1 MYTSE
6 CFITTTEN
14 PEHKVNIRKWN
25 GITGSWDYANA
36 QFKSGVK
43 VRLDPKSS
51 EQISPGPFLIDGGIK
66 VANFYDVVGVGHD
79 GGLIGGYV
87 AEEVLKPIE
96 CEKKLINQTDETKI
110 PEYSDPSTN
119 GNGNGNGNGGGG
131 GGLALVGLLGIT
143 LLALD
148 NK

>member
-6 CFITTTEN
+6 CFITTTED
-14 PEHKVNIRKWN
+14 PKHKVNIRKWS

-43 VRLDPKSS
+43 VRLDPTNPKP
-51 EQISPGPFLIDGGIK
+51 ISPGPHVIDGGIS
-66 VANFYDVVGVGHD
+66 VANFYDVIGVDPED
-79 GGLIGGYV
+79 GSLQGGYV
-87 AEEVLKPIE
+87 AEQVLKPIE
-96 CEKKLINQTDETKI
+96 CEKKLITQTDETKI
-110 PEYSDPSTN
+110 PEYSDPST
-119 GNGNGNGNGGGG
+119 NGNGNGNGGGG

>member
-1 MYTSE
+1 
-6 CFITTTEN
+6 
-14 PEHKVNIRKWN
+14 
-25 GITGSWDYANA
+25 
-36 QFKSGVK
+36 
-43 VRLDPKSS
+43 
-51 EQISPGPFLIDGGIK
+51 
-66 VANFYDVVGVGHD
+66 VANFYDVVGVDPAD
-79 GGLIGGYV
+79 GSLQGGYV
-87 AEEVLKPIE
+87 AEQVLRPIE

-119 GNGNGNGNGGGG
+119 GNGNGNGG

>member
-1 MYTSE
+1 MYNSE
-6 CFITTTEN
+6 CFATTTEN
-14 PEHKVNIRKWN
+14 PEHKVNIRIWN
-25 GITGSWDYANA
+25 GITGSWDYSGG

-51 EQISPGPFLIDGGIK
+51 EQISPGPFLIDGK
-66 VANFYDVVGVGHD
+66 TRVENFYDVIGVDPED
-79 GGLIGGYV
+79 GSLKGGYV
-87 AEEVLKPIE
+87 AEQVLRPIE
-96 CEKKLINQTDETKI
+96 CETKLLNQTDETKI

-119 GNGNGNGNGGGG
+119 GNGNGNGG

-143 LLALD
+143 LLTLD